1 MPEVT
6 AVTARRMTVTIQD
19 EFRKGALRLEST
31 DDVSDSP
38 NSSSESSEP
47 GTLAN
52 STVFSDCQLNIVSA
66 STSNLLNGERRKFH
80 TLDTLVEVSHGASQQ
95 PQ

>member
-6 AVTARRMTVTIQD
+6 TVTATMMTVTIQG
-19 EFRKGALRLEST
+19 EFRKGTLRFEST

-38 NSSSESSEP
+38 NSSSESSEL

-66 STSNLLNGERRKFH
+66 STSNLLNGERRKLS
-80 TLDTLVEVSHGASQQ
+80 TLDTLMEVSYGASQQ
-95 PQ
+95 LQ